1 MPNELYA
8 LDVRKT
14 GREEEKQ
21 PQYSRPPSK
30 WTLLQSPP
38 SPVLVDRSSLGIR
51 CMQEPLTS
59 NSSLWG
65 EQDFP
70 MQVPWSGRLEETKGS
85 GRQTQQ
91 GSPPA
96 ACVPQMR
103 TPRLKGAACAQQGLS
118 EVGLGRGAEPTRWG
132 CGQNESRVLGVAFS
146 APRTGGR
153 KQDVTHRVSLSN
165 RTE

>member
-1 MPNELYA
+1 MYPLKTGFLLKQVDPSSHSHLHGAPELPNELYA

-70 MQVPWSGRLEETKGS
+70 MQVP
-85 GRQTQQ
+85 
-91 GSPPA
+91 
-96 ACVPQMR
+96 
-103 TPRLKGAACAQQGLS
+103 
-118 EVGLGRGAEPTRWG
+118 
-132 CGQNESRVLGVAFS
+132 
-146 APRTGGR
+146 
-153 KQDVTHRVSLSN
+153 
-165 RTE
+165 